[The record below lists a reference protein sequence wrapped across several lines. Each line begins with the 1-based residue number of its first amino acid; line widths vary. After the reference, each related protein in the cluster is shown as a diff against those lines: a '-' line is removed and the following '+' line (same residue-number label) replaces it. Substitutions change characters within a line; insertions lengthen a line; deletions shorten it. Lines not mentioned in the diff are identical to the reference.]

1 MNQDYHALWQEEYQR
16 RVELERILDAERKI
30 HLRIAIHADRL
41 HLQLQAIRDA
51 ALGELCGIVADGPEN
66 LNGLQ
71 ERE

>member
-30 HLRIAIHADRL
+30 HLRIAIHADKL
-41 HLQLQAIRDA
+41 HMQLQAIREA
-51 ALGELCGIVADGPEN
+51 AFGELCGIVAEGPEN

>member
-16 RVELERILDAERKI
+16 RVELEKILEEERKI
-30 HLRIAIHADRL
+30 HFRIAIHADKL
-41 HLQLQAIRDA
+41 HMQLQAIRDA

-66 LNGLQ
+66 LTGLQ

>member
-16 RVELERILDAERKI
+16 RMELERILDAERKI
-30 HLRIAIHADRL
+30 HLRIAIHADKL
-41 HLQLQAIRDA
+41 HMQLQAIRDA

-66 LNGLQ
+66 LTGLQ

>member
-1 MNQDYHALWQEEYQR
+1 MNQDYHALWQEEFQR

-30 HLRIAIHADRL
+30 HIRIAIHADKL
-41 HLQLQAIRDA
+41 HMQLQAIRDA

-66 LNGLQ
+66 LTGLQ

>member
-1 MNQDYHALWQEEYQR
+1 MNQDYHELWQEEYQR

-30 HLRIAIHADRL
+30 HLRIAIHADKL
-41 HLQLQAIRDA
+41 HMQLQAIRDA